1 MVAHPAIGARPRLVS
16 APVATPSQTAAH
28 DLRVEI
34 CPRGYDW
41 WHGTGAQLQ
50 AEGLIPADF
59 DWPKGK
65 EHGSWV
71 SGRFEFWLFRVRPE
85 GHKGPKSSWLESDS
99 WACRRVLAT
108 QARDGFMAADLVP
121 HIWDMARTAKVDE
134 RLDPA
139 LVKYSLAAWKA
150 LPADVLRMPGMM
162 GAAVKPPAGADAQTK
177 MLNFLGRVV

>member
-28 DLRVEI
+28 DLRIEI

-108 QARDGFMAADLVP
+108 QARDGFMAADLYEKQQALTQEQWTHTLQAYEQRERYWTASEDQAFQAFKSSLIAARKKP
-121 HIWDMARTAKVDE
+121 ARTLKAAQ
-134 RLDPA
+134 PA
-139 LVKYSLAAWKA
+139 T
-150 LPADVLRMPGMM
+150 
-162 GAAVKPPAGADAQTK
+162 AQG
-177 MLNFLGRVV
+177 NCHV